1 MRNPVVY
8 ARGASRW
15 PTWVWLSACAAL
27 VLSAAGGVWLGWY
40 IRNPALAE
48 ARPWPLIVALVLGL
62 ALVLMAFALTRRQPV
77 SLQLSRLVAGATLAA
92 TGTALAMPLLVELGF
107 QWDRLTVKRADPER
121 IAALGQHLIVGF
133 TSDAEIAALVER
145 RAVGGIFIRRH
156 NVASLVAAQISGKI
170 EVLQAMR
177 RRQGL
182 PQLWVATDQEGG
194 PVARLSPPL
203 PAQPALRE
211 AIGDADAP
219 EVRQAR
225 VTDYARLQARG
236 LASLGVNLNFAP
248 VVDLDW
254 GIVNPNDRHTKI
266 NRRVIA
272 KDPDR
277 VGEAAAGYCSA
288 SWDQGVACTLK
299 HFPGIGRVFEDTH
312 RQAAAL
318 NFPLTELE
326 TTDFAPFRRV
336 LGDANSAAVLM
347 LSHVTVPALDKDH
360 PASRSAAVVQT
371 YVRGNWGF
379 DGVVVTDDMCMGAIY
394 ESWAGI
400 GSSSVGSLNAGVDLV
415 LIAWDSA
422 QFYPVMAA
430 LLRAQ
435 DRGQLSD
442 NALAASKRRLGYA
455 LSALQAKR
463 PGNAK

>member
-1 MRNPVVY
+1 MRNPLVY
-8 ARGASRW
+8 VRGASGW
-15 PTWVWLSACAAL
+15 PSWVCLSVSAVL
-27 VLSAAGGVWLGWY
+27 VLGAVGGIWLGWH

-48 ARPWPLIVALVLGL
+48 ARPWPLIGALVLGL
-62 ALVLMAFALTRRQPV
+62 ALVLMAFALVRKKLASRQP
-77 SLQLSRLVAGATLAA
+77 SRLITRGMIAA
-92 TGTALAMPLLVELGF
+92 TGTALALPILVEFGF
-107 QWDRLTVKRADPER
+107 QWDRLTVQRADPER

-133 TSDAEIAALVER
+133 NSDAEITALVER

-156 NVASLVAAQISGKI
+156 NVAGLSATQISANI
-170 EVLQAMR
+170 DALQAIR

-182 PQLWVATDQEGG
+182 APLWVATDQEGG

-211 AIGDADAP
+211 AIGDAVDP

-225 VTDYARLQARG
+225 VADYARLQARG

-254 GIVNPNDRHTKI
+254 GIVNPDDRYTKI

-277 VGEAAAGYCSA
+277 VGEAAASYCAA
-288 SWDQGVACTLK
+288 SRDQGVACTLK

-318 NFPLTELE
+318 SFPLSELE

-347 LSHVTVPALDKDH
+347 LSHVTLPALDKDN
-360 PASRSAAVVQT
+360 PASRSAAVVRN

-379 DGVVVTDDMCMGAIY
+379 DGIVVTDDMCMGAIY

-400 GSSSVGSLNAGVDLV
+400 GRSSVASLNAGVDLV

-435 DRGQLSD
+435 DKGQLRGD
-442 NALAASKRRLGYA
+442 ALAASQRRLA
-455 LSALQAKR
+455 KTLKALQVKR
-463 PGNAK
+463 PGDAK

>member
-1 MRNPVVY
+1 LRNPLVY
-8 ARGASRW
+8 ARGASDW
-15 PTWVWLSACAAL
+15 PPWIWLSACAAL
-27 VLSAAGGVWLGWY
+27 VLSAAGGIWLGWH

-48 ARPWPLIVALVLGL
+48 VRPWPLIGALVLGVAFVMAAI
-62 ALVLMAFALTRRQPV
+62 ALPRRQPT
-77 SLQLSRLVAGATLAA
+77 SNNPSRLIAGATLAMA
-92 TGTALAMPLLVELGF
+92 YAAFVMPLLVELGF
-107 QWDRLTVKRADPER
+107 QWDRLTVQRADPER
-121 IAALGQHLIVGF
+121 IAALGQHVIVGF
-133 TSDAEIAALVER
+133 NTDAEITALVER
-145 RAVGGIFIRRH
+145 RAAGGIFIRRH
-156 NVASLVAAQISGKI
+156 NVTGLSATQISAKI
-170 EVLQAMR
+170 DALQAIR

-182 PQLWVATDQEGG
+182 APLWVATDQEGG

-211 AIGDADAP
+211 AIGDEDAP

-254 GIVNPNDRHTKI
+254 GVVNPNDRHTKI

-272 KDPDR
+272 KEPGV
-277 VGEAAAGYCSA
+277 VGETAASYCA
-288 SWDQGVACTLK
+288 ALRDQGVACTLK

-326 TTDFAPFRRV
+326 ATDFAPFRRV
-336 LGDANSAAVLM
+336 LGDTNSAAVLM

-422 QFYPVMAA
+422 QFYPIMAA

-442 NALAASKRRLGYA
+442 NALAASKRRLSHA
-455 LSALQAKR
+455 LKALQAKR
-463 PGNAK
+463 PGDAK